1 MRTIYLDYNATTPL
15 DSEVKKVMMAALDED
30 WGNPSSVHHVGQRA
44 RALLDDARDRV
55 AATLKCKPSEI
66 IFTSGGSES
75 TNLALFGVARLLRD
89 KGRHIITSQVEHHAV
104 LHPCEYLANNEGFEV
119 TFLSVDS
126 VGKVSVESVREALR
140 PDTIL
145 VSIMAA
151 NNEVGTLQPYAEI
164 GKLCSDK
171 GVLFHTDAVQCFGK
185 LPISDIA
192 YFHADL
198 VSLCSHKFH
207 GPKGAGL
214 LYVKSPLLPHP
225 ILHGAAHENDRR
237 AGTENLPAI
246 LGLAEAIVRFVPT
259 PPFPDNKI
267 SLLADRLISGLDAI
281 DAAFFLGER
290 DPSLRLFNTVSFFV
304 EGSDSIAL
312 LSALDLE
319 GICAS
324 SGSAC
329 SSGSVNPSHVV
340 KAMGVNENGSNSLV
354 RLSLGRS
361 SSAEEI
367 DFVLNALPCVID
379 RCLSNRIPVDIL

>member
-55 AATLKCKPSEI
+55 AATLKCMPSEI

-89 KGRHIITSQVEHHAV
+89 RGRHIITSQVEHHAV
-104 LHPCEYLANNEGFEV
+104 LHPCEYLANNEGFEA

-354 RLSLGRS
+354 RLSLGRY

>member
-15 DSEVKKVMMAALDED
+15 DSGVKEVLLSALDED

-44 RALLDDARDRV
+44 RSLLDDARERI
-55 AATLKCKPSEI
+55 AATFACKPNEI

-75 TNLALFGVARLLRD
+75 TNLALLGVARLLRD

-104 LHPCEYLANNEGFEV
+104 LHPCEYLANYEGFEV
-119 TFLSVDS
+119 SFLPVDS
-126 VGKVSVESVREALR
+126 VGRVSVDSVREALR

-151 NNEVGTLQPYAEI
+151 NNEVGTLQPFAAI
-164 GKLCSDK
+164 GELCSDR
-171 GVLFHTDAVQCFGK
+171 GVLFHTDAVQYFGK
-185 LPISDIA
+185 LPISSIA
-192 YFHADL
+192 DFRADL

-214 LYVKSPLLPHP
+214 LFVKSPLLPHP
-225 ILHGAAHENDRR
+225 IVHGASHEYDRR

-246 LGLAEAIVRFVPT
+246 LALAETIARFVPC
-259 PPFPDNKI
+259 PSFPMDAI
-267 SLLADRLISGLDAI
+267 SPLANRLISCI
-281 DAAFFLGER
+281 DSIDEASFVGER
-290 DPSLRLFNTVSFFV
+290 NSDFRLPNTVSFIV
-304 EGSDSIAL
+304 SGTDSIAL
-312 LSALDLE
+312 LGALDME

-340 KAMGVNENGSNSLV
+340 RAMGINKFASNSLV
-354 RLSLGRS
+354 RLSLGRFS
-361 SSAEEI
+361 TDAEI
-367 DFVLNALPCVID
+367 DAVSTSLPRVVGS
-379 RCLSNRIPVDIL
+379 CLSPRFPVDYS

>member
-55 AATLKCKPSEI
+55 ATTLKCKPSEI

-75 TNLALFGVARLLRD
+75 TNLALFGVARLFRD

-104 LHPCEYLANNEGFEV
+104 LNPCEYLANNEGFEV
-119 TFLSVDS
+119 TFLPVDS
-126 VGKVSVESVREALR
+126 VGKVAVESVREALR

-151 NNEVGTLQPYAEI
+151 NNEIGTLQPYAEI
-164 GKLCSDK
+164 GELCSEN

-185 LPISDIA
+185 LPISDISH
-192 YFHADL
+192 FNADL

-214 LYVKSPLLPHP
+214 LFVKSPLLPHP

-290 DPSLRLFNTVSFFV
+290 DSSLRLFNTVSFFV

-312 LSALDLE
+312 LGALDLE

-340 KAMGVNENGSNSLV
+340 KAMGVNEKGANSLV
-354 RLSLGRS
+354 RLSLGRF

-367 DFVLNALPCVID
+367 AFVLNALPCVID
-379 RCLSNRIPVDIL
+379 RCLNNRIPVDIL

>member
-15 DSEVKKVMMAALDED
+15 DSEVKKVMMAALDEE

-55 AATLKCKPSEI
+55 ATTLKCKPSEI
-66 IFTSGGSES
+66 IFTSGGTES

-119 TFLSVDS
+119 SFLPVDS
-126 VGKVSVESVREALR
+126 VGKVAVESVRESLR
-140 PDTIL
+140 SDTIL

-185 LPISDIA
+185 LPIPDISH
-192 YFHADL
+192 FNADL

-207 GPKGAGL
+207 GPNGAGL

-225 ILHGAAHENDRR
+225 ILHGGAHENDRR

-379 RCLSNRIPVDIL
+379 RCLSNRIPVNIS

>member
-15 DSEVKKVMMAALDED
+15 DSEVKKVVMAALDED

-171 GVLFHTDAVQCFGK
+171 GVIFHTDAVQCFGK
-185 LPISDIA
+185 LPIPDIA
-192 YFHADL
+192 QFHADL

-225 ILHGAAHENDRR
+225 ILHGGAHENDRR
-237 AGTENLPAI
+237 AGTENLPAL

-379 RCLSNRIPVDIL
+379 RCLSNRIPVNIS